1 MEKFGWF
8 VLKNIY
14 NIEDTHKF
22 KDGYMLY
29 ILEMKYLYEERMKQ
43 VIINRVDVLSGPLT
57 WWRK

>member
-57 WWRK
+57 